1 LASYEGGLGGRS
13 YFELCI
19 SDRLLARRARIW
31 DEGNWGERERRP
43 PVTVETK
50 QVYVPMEEW
59 NIDAARKRLEARW
72 LSEGWRRAHV
82 VSVPG
87 KPVYLITLQRDVG

>member
-1 LASYEGGLGGRS
+1 VKQTRQPS
-13 YFELCI
+13 
-19 SDRLLARRARIW
+19 
-31 DEGNWGERERRP
+31 
-43 PVTVETK
+43 VKVETQ

-59 NIDAARKRLEARW
+59 NSDDVRKRLEAQW

>member
-1 LASYEGGLGGRS
+1 
-13 YFELCI
+13 
-19 SDRLLARRARIW
+19 
-31 DEGNWGERERRP
+31 
-43 PVTVETK
+43 VTVETK

>member
-1 LASYEGGLGGRS
+1 VR
-13 YFELCI
+13 
-19 SDRLLARRARIW
+19 
-31 DEGNWGERERRP
+31 
-43 PVTVETK
+43 VETK

-59 NIDAARKRLEARW
+59 GSAEIRKQREAQW

-87 KPVYLITLQRDVG
+87 KPVYLFTLERDVGWLRGEPRT